1 MRKQSSNQLPAP
13 FDNAAKLIFQQRPA
27 DVIKFATG
35 YESPIIEPLRGSLEI
50 RRKREVDVLA
60 KIQIPSARN
69 PKRLIWVIVHI
80 EFQTEP
86 VLIMPYRMAEYIG
99 RIIRVYQLPV
109 ISVVIYLREKKIRKP
124 DPGFFQQTYPTRFL
138 AEWKVMRLWEL
149 DGQNYLDNPTP
160 GNLPFIPLMKPAPGY
175 HREAWLQRCVDVAQE
190 RIPLDQRA
198 DVFYSMD
205 VLSGLVIKNQQ
216 TVNLIIPEEIM
227 KESVTYQHIVNKA
240 KTEMGSSLL
249 LSHLGRRFDSI
260 PKTIS
265 DKIKT
270 IEDEQILLKIQDLVI
285 DAENKQEFLKAFR
298 ALTKNES

>member
-13 FDNAAKLIFQQRPA
+13 FDNAAKLVFQQSPA
-27 DVIKFATG
+27 DVIQFATG

-60 KIQIPSARN
+60 KIKIPSARN

-86 VLIMPYRMAEYIG
+86 ALIMPYRMTEYIG

-124 DPGFFQQTYPTRFL
+124 DAGFFQQTYPRRFL
-138 AEWKVMRLWEL
+138 AEWDVMRLWEL
-149 DGQNYLDNPTP
+149 DGQHYLDNPTP
-160 GNLPFIPLMKPAPGY
+160 GNLPFIPLMKPPTGY
-175 HREAWLQRCVDVAQE
+175 NREAWLQRCVDVAQE

-227 KESVTYQHIVNKA
+227 KESVTYQYMVNKA
-240 KTEMGSSLL
+240 KTEALSSALL
-249 LSHLGRRFDSI
+249 LTLNTRFDSI
-260 PKTIS
+260 PQTIS
-265 DKIKT
+265 DKIQT
-270 IEDEQILLKIQDLVI
+270 IDDPQLLLESQKLAVTAQS
-285 DAENKQEFLKAFR
+285 KREFLKAFR
-298 ALTKNES
+298 ALTKNGS